1 MAGGGKNVVHPGRY
15 FVGYID
21 SINRIAM
28 AREKDLYKDENLIR
42 KIGGRLQSDYYT
54 FKRDI
59 EYINDYFFEIFYIL
73 GLTDN
78 LDLIIDTLNRGLL
91 NLSSTFINKTMGDI
105 EAGKIARNKFLTPNA
120 KAKIENLPPE
130 EREKVWERETRR
142 SLKLLYNKIYKEN
155 RDCHVE
161 TRHNRT
167 ALEICRKT
175 LFVAP
180 SRIEIDGAKFI
191 EVYTS
196 YMEADESET
205 KKIHEQAAA
214 ALNRFFNG
222 SVEIT
227 QKELAKY
234 FVLEYGIVKVNPNSI
249 NKNDYARLG
258 LRRPPKTI
266 KNDGGEKE

>member
-1 MAGGGKNVVHPGRY
+1 MALRTDTEDRFKNEDKV
-15 FVGYID
+15 
-21 SINRIAM
+21 
-28 AREKDLYKDENLIR
+28 R
-42 KIGGRLQSDYYT
+42 KVGGRLWSDYYS
-54 FKRDI
+54 FKKEI
-59 EYINDYFFEIFYIL
+59 QYINDCFFELFYIL
-73 GLTDN
+73 NLTDDI
-78 LDLIIDTLNRGLL
+78 DLIVDTLNDGLH
-91 NLSSTFINKTMGDI
+91 NLCSVFIDNAMKSI
-105 EAGKIARNKFLTPNA
+105 EAGKIDKNKFLTQKTRN
-120 KAKIENLPPE
+120 KLETLSPE
-130 EREKVWERETRR
+130 ERAKVWERETKR
-142 SLKLLYNKIYKEN
+142 SLRLRYKGIYEQYCK
-155 RDCHVE
+155 RYGLHYLE
-161 TRHNRT
+161 TRHRKDV
-167 ALEICRKT
+167 LEICRQT
-175 LFVAP
+175 LFVEP
-180 SRIEIDGAKFI
+180 TRIEIDGAKFV

-266 KNDGGEKE
+266 KNDGGEKG